1 LQDCGLLA
9 KVPERLLLGPDLP
22 FEDPEVR
29 QVSALCPNNERLA
42 CHLFVYLLIEMVP
55 GLKEEILSWPIMK
68 ETS

>member
-1 LQDCGLLA
+1 MNDGIEP
-9 KVPERLLLGPDLP
+9 KPKTDNWRNRSSGM
-22 FEDPEVR
+22 
-29 QVSALCPNNERLA
+29 VSALCPNNERLA